1 MQYSKGM
8 NCIITQFE
16 RGEKVVHGKIDNLE
30 AEMKRKKVSRL
41 EIATYLGVSYRT
53 IHSRFNG
60 KVPWEYSEC
69 VRIRDH
75 FFPEHTLEY
84 LFATEDERG

>member
-1 MQYSKGM
+1 M
-8 NCIITQFE
+8 CT
-16 RGEKVVHGKIDNLE
+16 VKIDNLE

-60 KVPWEYSEC
+60 EVPWEYAEC

-84 LFATEDERG
+84 LFATENEKGA